1 VLAAGLV
8 LGAAVVTAEN
18 AAANVRAA
26 AASEARRSAEV
37 VVRSSVDLL
46 LTDEAMH
53 TPGGDTGQAIN
64 ALLERL
70 VYDGGLLRIKIW
82 SPDGTILFSDLAEL
96 RGSTFAVEHDLAEAL
111 EGTVEVEFV
120 RGDELTGENASERGL
135 ADRVLEIYLP
145 IQSPTGEVVA
155 AYEIYEDAGPIEVL
169 VSTTRRDV
177 FLVAVLAAALLFL
190 LLMIAFTASS
200 RMVAT
205 KNRKLADLAND
216 LRHREARFRSLVQ
229 NSSDAFVV
237 LGADGVISYE
247 SDAVERVLGYE
258 AKARAGCAFLD
269 LAHVDDRESAQSA
282 LEEVADEA
290 DSERRFDLRLRHA
303 DGSWRN
309 IECVAK
315 NLLGDP
321 AVGGIV
327 VNYRDVTERR
337 ALEEMLVHQAFH
349 DPLTRLANRALFGDR
364 VSHALSRR
372 HRDRRPLIVMF
383 ADLDDFKTI
392 NDSLGHEAG
401 DQVLIE
407 VARRLQS
414 AIRTGDTV
422 ARLGGDE
429 FAFLLEDVV
438 DRSDG
443 EQVADRVLE
452 ALEGPIRVGNADVVV
467 SASIGIAVGGDRRA
481 DASTLLRDADVA
493 MYTAKRRHRGGYVLY
508 EPTMHAAAV
517 ARLELESDL
526 RSAIDHEDF
535 TVHYQPIVTLGDGRI
550 TGFEALVRWRHPRR
564 GLISPDQFIPIAETT
579 GLIVPIGRWVLREAC
594 RQARRWQVDLQ
605 PDPPVTMSVNLSVRE
620 LHDPGLVDH
629 VAAVLAETGL
639 DPTLLVLEITET
651 SMVEDADEMLATLH
665 ALRALGVRLAVDDF
679 GTGYSS
685 LSYLRRLPIDVLK
698 LDRSLVSSSDEA
710 GRDAALVDAV
720 FRLGADLGLQ
730 TIVEGVE
737 EPEQRARLVA
747 LGCELG
753 QGFLFARPMDGAAA
767 TDVLRDATL
776 RGATGSGAG
785 SGSGSGD
792 DSGSGRAVA

>member
-1 VLAAGLV
+1 VLSAGLV

-18 AAANVRAA
+18 AAGHVRAA
-26 AASEARRSAEV
+26 GAREAQRSAEV

-53 TPGGDTGQAIN
+53 EPGGANGQAIN

-82 SPDGTILFSDLAEL
+82 SPDGTILFSDLPEL
-96 RGSTFAVEHDLAEAL
+96 RGATFAVEHDLAEAL
-111 EGTVEVEFV
+111 DGEVEVEFV
-120 RGDELTGENASERGL
+120 DGDELAGENASERGI
-135 ADRVLEIYLP
+135 ADSVLEVYLP
-145 IQSPTGEVVA
+145 ILAPTGEVVA
-155 AYEIYEDAGPIEVL
+155 AYEIYEDATPIEAL
-169 VSTTRRDV
+169 VETTRGDV
-177 FLVAVLAAALLFL
+177 FLVAVLVAVLLLL
-190 LLMIAFTASS
+190 LLMIAFTTSS
-200 RMVAT
+200 RLLAG
-205 KNRKLADLAND
+205 KNRRLADLAND
-216 LRHREARFRSLVQ
+216 LRQREARFRSLVQ
-229 NSSDAFVV
+229 NSSDAFAV
-237 LGADGVISYE
+237 LGADGVVRYE

-258 AKARAGCAFLD
+258 AAGRSGTTFLD
-269 LAHVDDRESAQSA
+269 LAHTDDREAAEAA
-282 LEEVADEA
+282 LAEVVEA
-290 DSERRFDLRLRHA
+290 PESDRRFDVRLRHA
-303 DGSWRN
+303 DGSWRDV
-309 IECVAK
+309 ECVAK
-315 NLLGDP
+315 NLISDS

-337 ALEEMLVHQAFH
+337 ALEDMLVHQAFH

-364 VSHALSRR
+364 VAHALSRR

-438 DRSDG
+438 DRADG
-443 EQVADRVLE
+443 EQVAERIIE
-452 ALEGPIRVGNADVVV
+452 ALEGPIRIGNADVVV
-467 SASIGIAVGGDRRA
+467 GASIGIAVGGDRRA

-517 ARLELESDL
+517 ARLELEADL
-526 RSAIDHEDF
+526 RHAIENEDF
-535 TVHYQPIVTLGDGRI
+535 VVHYQPIVALGDGRI

-564 GLISPDQFIPIAETT
+564 GLISPDQFIPIAEAT
-579 GLIVPIGRWVLREAC
+579 GLIVPIGRWVIREAC
-594 RQARRWQVDLQ
+594 RQARAWQTDLH
-605 PDPPVTMSVNLSVRE
+605 PEPPVTMSVNLSVRE

-629 VAAVLAETGL
+629 VETVLRETGL
-639 DPTLLVLEITET
+639 DASLLVLEITET
-651 SMVEDADEMLATLH
+651 SMVDDADETLATLH

-698 LDRSLVSSSDEA
+698 LDRSLIASSNEA

-747 LGCELG
+747 LGCQLG
-753 QGFLFARPMDGAAA
+753 QGFLFARPMDGLAA
-767 TDVLRDATL
+767 TEALTETLRDST
-776 RGATGSGAG
+776 TTAG
-785 SGSGSGD
+785 QAPEPTDGPA
-792 DSGSGRAVA
+792 SGRAVA